1 MEVALYDTKPYD
13 RTHLASPEV
22 RWKYFDFHLTK
33 ETAVTARGAQ
43 AVCAFVNDVI
53 DRPCLEILS
62 GLGVKLVALRC
73 AGYNN
78 VDLEAAKAFGIS
90 VTRVP
95 AYSPHAV
102 AEHTVGLLLA
112 INRKIHKAFYRVRD
126 LNFTLHGLIGFDLYQ
141 KTAGIVGGGKIGK
154 IVCQILKGFG
164 MRVLVYDIQHKPG
177 LEEGLEY
184 TDFLTLLKSS
194 DVVSLHVPLTPETFE
209 LFNADTFAKMKRGAY
224 LINTSRGKIIET
236 TSLIQAL
243 KQGQLGGVAL
253 DVYEEEEGIFFED
266 LSDRILMDDEL
277 SRLLTFP
284 NVLITAHQAYLTEE
298 ALQEISRITT
308 ANILALRDGTSYLP
322 DTLLTGQR

>member
-13 RTHLASPEV
+13 RTHLVSQEV

-33 ETAVTARGAQ
+33 ETAVTAKGAQ

-62 GLGVKLVALRC
+62 DLGVKLVALRC

-78 VDLEAAKAFGIS
+78 VDLEAAKAFDIV

-126 LNFTLHGLIGFDLYQ
+126 LNFTLNGLIGFDLYQ

-154 IVCQILKGFG
+154 IVGQILKGFG
-164 MRVLVYDIQHKPG
+164 MRVLIYDIEHGPG
-177 LEEGLEY
+177 LEEGMEY
-184 TDFLTLLKSS
+184 TDFATLLKNS
-194 DVVSLHVPLTPETFE
+194 DVVSLHVPLTPDTYHM
-209 LFNADTFAKMKRGAY
+209 FNAKTFAEMKQGAY
-224 LINTSRGKIIET
+224 LINTSRGKIIDT
-236 TSLIQAL
+236 GSLIQAL
-243 KQGQLGGVAL
+243 KKGQLGGVAL

-266 LSDRILMDDEL
+266 LSARILFDDEL

-298 ALQEISRITT
+298 ALQEIARITI
-308 ANILALRDGTSYLP
+308 ANLLALRDGTPFLP
-322 DTLLTGQR
+322 GTVLYNK

>member
-1 MEVALYDTKPYD
+1 MEVALYDAKPYD

-33 ETAVTARGAQ
+33 ETAVTAKGTQ
-43 AVCAFVNDVI
+43 AVCAFVNDVV
-53 DRPCLEILS
+53 DRPCLEILA
-62 GLGVKLVALRC
+62 GLGVKLVVLRC

-78 VDLEAAKAFGIS
+78 VDLDAAKALGIV

-95 AYSPHAV
+95 AYSPNAV

-112 INRKIHKAFYRVRD
+112 INRKIHKAFNRVRD
-126 LNFTLHGLIGFDLYQ
+126 FNFTLNGLTGFDLYQ

-154 IVCQILKGFG
+154 IVGQILKGFG
-164 MRVLVYDIQHKPG
+164 MRVLVYDIQHEIG
-177 LEEGLEY
+177 MDEGMEY
-184 TDFLTLLKSS
+184 CDFQTLLRSS
-194 DVVSLHVPLTPETFE
+194 NVVSLHIPLTPETFHI
-209 LFNADTFAKMKRGAY
+209 FNAETFAQMKRGAF

-266 LSDRILMDDEL
+266 LSGGILRDDEL
-277 SRLLTFP
+277 ARLLTFP

-298 ALQEISRITT
+298 ALQEIARTTT
-308 ANILALRDGTSYLP
+308 ANLLALRDGTNYLP
-322 DTLLTGQR
+322 GTVL